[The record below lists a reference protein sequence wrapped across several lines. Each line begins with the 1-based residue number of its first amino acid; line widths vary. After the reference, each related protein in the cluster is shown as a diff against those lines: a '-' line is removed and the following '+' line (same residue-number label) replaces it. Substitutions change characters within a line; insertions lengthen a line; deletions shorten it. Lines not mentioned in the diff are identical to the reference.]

1 MISCRNY
8 LQSSLITIVITNEW
22 QLFFKVILHG
32 VEGWIVNN
40 TILPISQVFPLSVVF
55 VGMITF
61 NNLCLKDVGVSF
73 YYIGRYVGSWQWF
86 IPNFA
91 LICPG
96 AWPRCSTCCW
106 PTSSWARGPP
116 CPPSSA
122 AGSSWPAST
131 SGWTR
136 SLTSSL
142 TTGAIFH
149 SVWRILLH

>member
-1 MISCRNY
+1 MSFPELQLDTNVMKQVISKLNMTRISWTNY
-8 LQSSLITIVITNEW
+8 LQSSLITIQMTT
-22 QLFFKVILHG
+22 VILHG
-32 VEGWIVNN
+32 VAGWIVNN
-40 TILPISQVFPLSVVF
+40 TILLPISQVFPLSVVF

-73 YYIGRYVGSWQWF
+73 YYIGRYVSCWQWF

-106 PTSSWARGPP
+106 PTSSWGRGPP
-116 CPPSSA
+116 SPPSSA

-136 SLTSSL
+136 SPP
-142 TTGAIFH
+142 
-149 SVWRILLH
+149 